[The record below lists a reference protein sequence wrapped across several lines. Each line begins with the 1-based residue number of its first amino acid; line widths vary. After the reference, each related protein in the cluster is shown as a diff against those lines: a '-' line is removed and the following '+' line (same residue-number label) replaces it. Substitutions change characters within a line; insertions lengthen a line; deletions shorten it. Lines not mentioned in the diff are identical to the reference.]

1 MNCIFKYISIAVAA
15 VCTIVGCKE
24 SYVTY
29 SDAEY
34 VMFAD
39 TMATY
44 PVQKDVE
51 YFSIPVVV
59 SKSAMTPFFIGRVAT
74 ILPGVR
80 PIIF

>member
-34 VMFAD
+34 VMFEN
-39 TMATY
+39 
-44 PVQKDVE
+44 KL
-51 YFSIPVVV
+51 
-59 SKSAMTPFFIGRVAT
+59 AMKQDPAYEERLKKG
-74 ILPGVR
+74 LK
-80 PIIF
+80 

>member
-1 MNCIFKYISIAVAA
+1 MKVTDKHRYMKQILKYIAA
-15 VCTIVGCKE
+15 AFLAASALAGCQE
-24 SYVTY
+24 RYVTY

-51 YFSIPVVV
+51 YFSID
-59 SKSAMTPFFIGRVAT
+59 SCQG
-74 ILPGVR
+74 L
-80 PIIF
+80 